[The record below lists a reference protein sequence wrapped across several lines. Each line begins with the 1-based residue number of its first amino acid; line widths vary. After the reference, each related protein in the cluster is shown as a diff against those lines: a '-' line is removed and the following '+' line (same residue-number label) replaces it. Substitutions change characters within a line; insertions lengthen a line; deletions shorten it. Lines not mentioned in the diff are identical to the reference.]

1 MFIFYVFPEVVQW
14 RKLCFGSRFKR
25 TVRQGWEG
33 IVAGMAITMATASHT
48 ALIVRKRSGRKA
60 GTQMDF
66 FIFSF
71 T

>member
-1 MFIFYVFPEVVQW
+1 
-14 RKLCFGSRFKR
+14 
-25 TVRQGWEG
+25 
-33 IVAGMAITMATASHT
+33 MAVTMATASHT
-48 ALIVRKRSGRKA
+48 ALIVRKQSERKA

>member
-1 MFIFYVFPEVVQW
+1 MLIFYVFFSEVVQW
-14 RKLCFGSRFKR
+14 RKLCFGSQFK
-25 TVRQGWEG
+25 GWVG
-33 IVAGMAITMATASHT
+33 TVAGMAVTMAMASPI
-48 ALIVRKRSGRKA
+48 ALIVRKQSERKA

>member
-1 MFIFYVFPEVVQW
+1 
-14 RKLCFGSRFKR
+14 
-25 TVRQGWEG
+25 
-33 IVAGMAITMATASHT
+33 MAVTMATASHT
-48 ALIVRKRSGRKA
+48 ALIVRKQSGRKA